1 MLYLLLIEV
10 TLIGY
15 LFGNIKLLKQY
26 EIFILLVGLIVGLID
41 SESILFYFFDFVYF
55 VYLIYLTI
63 RIVKI
68 KKEANSIKI
77 FLFLIVALVFFNQI
91 YYLYH

>member
-15 LFGNIKLLKQY
+15 LFGNVKFLKQY
-26 EIFILLVGLIVGLID
+26 EIFILLIGLFVGIID
-41 SESILFYFFDFVYF
+41 SEFILFYFFDFVYF

-63 RIVKI
+63 RTIKI

-77 FLFLIVALVFFNQI
+77 FRCISSFKSNLLSL
-91 YYLYH
+91 

>member
-15 LFGNIKLLKQY
+15 LFGNIKFLKQY
-26 EIFILLVGLIVGLID
+26 EIFILLIGLFVGIID
-41 SESILFYFFDFVYF
+41 SELILFYFFDFVYF

-63 RIVKI
+63 RTIKI

-77 FLFLIVALVFFNQI
+77 FLFLIVALVFLNQI
-91 YYLYH
+91 YYLYK